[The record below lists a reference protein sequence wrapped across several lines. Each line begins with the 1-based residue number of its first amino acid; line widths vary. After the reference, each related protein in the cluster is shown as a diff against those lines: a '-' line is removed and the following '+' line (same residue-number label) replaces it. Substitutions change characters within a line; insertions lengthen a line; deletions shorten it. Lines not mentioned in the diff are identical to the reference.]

1 MNKVMLI
8 TGATSDLAIE
18 LLNNIKNEDIT
29 ILAFYN
35 DYVEKLYI
43 IDISNIVL

>member
-29 ILAFYN
+29 ILYLCI
-35 DYVEKLYI
+35 VISI
-43 IDISNIVL
+43 I